1 MVTSTVI
8 IEYSEL
14 FKSVIVSIDSNL
26 WNVRLGE
33 LNQIADNYIN
43 SNLEKGKENNFN
55 KTNALN
61 IALIHAVTIK
71 VQLKH
76 THKMIIYKD
85 PVYQLTDKELKDIT
99 FPMAMKK
106 VKAITKEK
114 LGKALNLY
122 Q

>member
-1 MVTSTVI
+1 
-8 IEYSEL
+8 
-14 FKSVIVSIDSNL
+14 
-26 WNVRLGE
+26 VRLGE
-33 LNQIADNYIN
+33 LNQIADNHIN
-43 SNLEKGKENNFN
+43 SNLEKGKENNLN

-99 FPMAMKK
+99 SPMAMKK

-114 LGKALNLY
+114 LSKALNLY

>member
-1 MVTSTVI
+1 M
-8 IEYSEL
+8 
-14 FKSVIVSIDSNL
+14 
-26 WNVRLGE
+26 RLGE